1 MSHYDII
8 SHATIQKECFD
19 LYISLLH
26 LMVVILCN
34 ENPFKHHPMSYRI
47 FDHVK
52 RNHEEMVDVCKD
64 YISCKC
70 VHLKT
75 FLGCENQQKSML
87 LLGRV
92 QNTMY
97 HFEALRPQTLIL

>member
-1 MSHYDII
+1 MKVRNQRMSHYDII

-47 FDHVK
+47 FDHMK
-52 RNHEEMVDVCKD
+52 RNHVEMVDVFSVCIEKLFWD
-64 YISCKC
+64 VKI
-70 VHLKT
+70 
-75 FLGCENQQKSML
+75 NKSL
-87 LLGRV
+87 CCS
-92 QNTMY
+92 
-97 HFEALRPQTLIL
+97 